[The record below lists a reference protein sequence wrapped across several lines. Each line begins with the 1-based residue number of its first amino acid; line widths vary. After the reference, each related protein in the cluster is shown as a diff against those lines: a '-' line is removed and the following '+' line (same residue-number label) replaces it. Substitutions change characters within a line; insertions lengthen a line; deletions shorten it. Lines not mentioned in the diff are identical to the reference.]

1 MRVADMMMALVLA
14 VSAAPAMAEVKAA
27 EASGF
32 QVASTLVIAA
42 PPERVWAALIT
53 PGRWWNA
60 EHSWS
65 KDSANIRLDPVVGG
79 CFCERLPASKGEVEH
94 LRVVFV
100 LPGQVLRLH
109 GSLGPFQTMG
119 VSGALEW
126 TLKPVAGGTRIEQ
139 SYAVG
144 GFIPGGGGALAPMVD
159 AVMGD
164 QLGRLKAF
172 VEKK

>member
-1 MRVADMMMALVLA
+1 MRTGSIMAAALA
-14 VSAAPAMAEVKAA
+14 MASPAAAEVKAA
-27 EASGF
+27 ETNGF
-32 QVASTLVIAA
+32 LVASTVVVGA
-42 PPERVWAALIT
+42 PPEKVWAALLT

-79 CFCERLPASKGEVEH
+79 CFCEKIPAGGGEVEH
-94 LRVVFV
+94 LRVTFI
-100 LPGQVLRLH
+100 LPNQVLRLR

-126 TLKPVAGGTRIEQ
+126 TIKPVEGGTQLNQ

-144 GFIPGGGGALAPMVD
+144 GYLPGGGAYFAPLVD
-159 AVMGD
+159 EVMSG
-164 QLGRLKAF
+164 QLDRLKAF
-172 VEKK
+172 AEKK

>member
-1 MRVADMMMALVLA
+1 MRIAGMALLAQALVLA
-14 VSAAPAMAEVKAA
+14 SPAAAEVKAA
-27 EASGF
+27 ETGGF
-32 QVASTLVIAA
+32 QVASTLLIAA

-79 CFCERLPASKGEVEH
+79 CFCESLPASKGEVEH
-94 LRVVFV
+94 LRVIFV
-100 LPGQVLRLH
+100 IPGQAMRLR

-126 TLKPVAGGTRIEQ
+126 TLKPVAGGTRIDQ

-144 GFIPGGGGALAPMVD
+144 GFIPGGGASLAPIVD
-159 AVMGD
+159 GVMSG
-164 QLGRLKAF
+164 QLARLKAF